1 MNNENQQI
9 IDANMIMKILYKN
22 KFLIA
27 LTTVIVIILSTAFVF
42 INKSFKSDIIMYGN
56 DKVLTEI
63 GENSQFS
70 LSSFDFYSFL
80 KKNSKT
86 LRNVNLPED
95 KFFKEMTTRLTAQ
108 SETNDPTIKIKFTT
122 NNKTEGENF
131 AKEYPMLA
139 QNYLL
144 ERKNKFLDS
153 QIKLLE
159 EQYAFLTKNIDVRTT
174 KDSLTD
180 TLVSRLAYYRLLK
193 NDSNPVVKYVNS
205 ITKPALNKKLVI
217 AGSLFLGLFAWYIP
231 SFVIKIY
238 GFETYVSDRKNS
250 KGEKIVELTENEKM
264 KKLNAYRKINKKDI
278 LLADNLETKYYLNY
292 LKKNNLD
299 KTALK

>member
-122 NNKTEGENF
+122 NNKIEGENF

-217 AGSLFLGLFAWYIP
+217 AGSLFLGLFLGILIAFAKEFSHTLDWKD
-231 SFVIKIY
+231 IKK
-238 GFETYVSDRKNS
+238 RKN
-250 KGEKIVELTENEKM
+250 
-264 KKLNAYRKINKKDI
+264 
-278 LLADNLETKYYLNY
+278 
-292 LKKNNLD
+292 
-299 KTALK
+299 

>member
-1 MNNENQQI
+1 MDNKNQQI
-9 IDANMIMKILYKN
+9 IDASMIIKIIYKN

-27 LTTVIVIILSTAFVF
+27 LTTIIVVILSTAFVF
-42 INKSFKSDIIMYGN
+42 VNKSFKSDITLYGN

-70 LSSFDFYSFL
+70 LNSFDFYSYL

-108 SETNDPTIKIKFTT
+108 SENNDPTVKVKFTT
-122 NNKTEGENF
+122 NNKAEGENF
-131 AKEYPMLA
+131 AKEYPILA
-139 QNYLL
+139 QGYLL
-144 ERKNKFLDS
+144 ERKNNFLDK

-159 EQYAFLTKNIDVRTT
+159 QQYSFLTQNIDIRTT

-205 ITKPALNKKLVI
+205 VTKPALNKKLVI
-217 AGSLFLGLFAWYIP
+217 AGSLFLGLFLGILIAFMKEFSTTLDWED
-231 SFVIKIY
+231 IKK
-238 GFETYVSDRKNS
+238 RKN
-250 KGEKIVELTENEKM
+250 
-264 KKLNAYRKINKKDI
+264 
-278 LLADNLETKYYLNY
+278 
-292 LKKNNLD
+292 
-299 KTALK
+299 

>member
-86 LRNVNLPED
+86 LRNINLPED

-122 NNKTEGENF
+122 NNKIEGENF

-205 ITKPALNKKLVI
+205 ITKPALNKKLVV
-217 AGSLFLGLFAWYIP
+217 AGSLFLGLFLGILIAFAKEFSHTLDWKD
-231 SFVIKIY
+231 IKK
-238 GFETYVSDRKNS
+238 RKN
-250 KGEKIVELTENEKM
+250 
-264 KKLNAYRKINKKDI
+264 
-278 LLADNLETKYYLNY
+278 
-292 LKKNNLD
+292 
-299 KTALK
+299 

>member
-122 NNKTEGENF
+122 NNKIEGENF

-144 ERKNKFLDS
+144 ERKNKF
-153 QIKLLE
+153 
-159 EQYAFLTKNIDVRTT
+159 F
-174 KDSLTD
+174 
-180 TLVSRLAYYRLLK
+180 
-193 NDSNPVVKYVNS
+193 P
-205 ITKPALNKKLVI
+205 P
-217 AGSLFLGLFAWYIP
+217 F
-231 SFVIKIY
+231 
-238 GFETYVSDRKNS
+238 
-250 KGEKIVELTENEKM
+250 
-264 KKLNAYRKINKKDI
+264 
-278 LLADNLETKYYLNY
+278 
-292 LKKNNLD
+292 
-299 KTALK
+299 

>member
-1 MNNENQQI
+1 MDNKNQQT
-9 IDANMIMKILYKN
+9 IDASMIIKIIYKN

-27 LTTVIVIILSTAFVF
+27 LTTIIVVMISTAFVF
-42 INKSFKSDIIMYGN
+42 VNKSFKSDITLYGN

-70 LSSFDFYSFL
+70 LNSFDFYSYL

-95 KFFKEMTTRLTAQ
+95 KLKV
-108 SETNDPTIKIKFTT
+108 KFTT
-122 NNKTEGENF
+122 NNKDEGENF
-131 AKEYPMLA
+131 AKEYPILA
-139 QNYLL
+139 QGYLL
-144 ERKNKFLDS
+144 ERKNNFLNT

-159 EQYAFLTKNIDVRTT
+159 QQYNFLTKNIDVRTT

-205 ITKPALNKKLVI
+205 VTKPALNKKLVI
-217 AGSLFLGLFAWYIP
+217 AGSLFLGLFLGILIAFMKEFSTTLDWED
-231 SFVIKIY
+231 IKK
-238 GFETYVSDRKNS
+238 RKN
-250 KGEKIVELTENEKM
+250 
-264 KKLNAYRKINKKDI
+264 
-278 LLADNLETKYYLNY
+278 
-292 LKKNNLD
+292 
-299 KTALK
+299 

>member
-217 AGSLFLGLFAWYIP
+217 AGSLFLGLFLGILIA
-231 SFVIKIY
+231 FIKE
-238 GFETYVSDRKNS
+238 FS
-250 KGEKIVELTENEKM
+250 KSLDW
-264 KKLNAYRKINKKDI
+264 KDI
-278 LLADNLETKYYLNY
+278 KS
-292 LKKNNLD
+292 K
-299 KTALK
+299 

>member
-217 AGSLFLGLFAWYIP
+217 AGSLFLGLFLGILIAFAKEFSTTLDWED
-231 SFVIKIY
+231 IKK
-238 GFETYVSDRKNS
+238 RKN
-250 KGEKIVELTENEKM
+250 
-264 KKLNAYRKINKKDI
+264 
-278 LLADNLETKYYLNY
+278 
-292 LKKNNLD
+292 
-299 KTALK
+299 

>member
-159 EQYAFLTKNIDVRTT
+159 E
-174 KDSLTD
+174 
-180 TLVSRLAYYRLLK
+180 
-193 NDSNPVVKYVNS
+193 
-205 ITKPALNKKLVI
+205 
-217 AGSLFLGLFAWYIP
+217 
-231 SFVIKIY
+231 
-238 GFETYVSDRKNS
+238 
-250 KGEKIVELTENEKM
+250 
-264 KKLNAYRKINKKDI
+264 
-278 LLADNLETKYYLNY
+278 
-292 LKKNNLD
+292 
-299 KTALK
+299 

>member
-95 KFFKEMTTRLTAQ
+95 KFFKEMT
-108 SETNDPTIKIKFTT
+108 
-122 NNKTEGENF
+122 
-131 AKEYPMLA
+131 
-139 QNYLL
+139 
-144 ERKNKFLDS
+144 
-153 QIKLLE
+153 
-159 EQYAFLTKNIDVRTT
+159 
-174 KDSLTD
+174 
-180 TLVSRLAYYRLLK
+180 
-193 NDSNPVVKYVNS
+193 KY
-205 ITKPALNKKLVI
+205 
-217 AGSLFLGLFAWYIP
+217 
-231 SFVIKIY
+231 
-238 GFETYVSDRKNS
+238 
-250 KGEKIVELTENEKM
+250 
-264 KKLNAYRKINKKDI
+264 
-278 LLADNLETKYYLNY
+278 
-292 LKKNNLD
+292 
-299 KTALK
+299 

>member
-193 NDSNPVVKYVNS
+193 NDWNPVVKYVNS

-217 AGSLFLGLFAWYIP
+217 AGSLFLGLFLGILIAFAKEFSHTLDWKD
-231 SFVIKIY
+231 IKK
-238 GFETYVSDRKNS
+238 RKN
-250 KGEKIVELTENEKM
+250 
-264 KKLNAYRKINKKDI
+264 
-278 LLADNLETKYYLNY
+278 
-292 LKKNNLD
+292 
-299 KTALK
+299 

>member
-108 SETNDPTIKIKFTT
+108 SETNDPTIKIKFT
-122 NNKTEGENF
+122 
-131 AKEYPMLA
+131 
-139 QNYLL
+139 
-144 ERKNKFLDS
+144 
-153 QIKLLE
+153 
-159 EQYAFLTKNIDVRTT
+159 
-174 KDSLTD
+174 
-180 TLVSRLAYYRLLK
+180 
-193 NDSNPVVKYVNS
+193 
-205 ITKPALNKKLVI
+205 
-217 AGSLFLGLFAWYIP
+217 
-231 SFVIKIY
+231 
-238 GFETYVSDRKNS
+238 
-250 KGEKIVELTENEKM
+250 
-264 KKLNAYRKINKKDI
+264 
-278 LLADNLETKYYLNY
+278 
-292 LKKNNLD
+292 
-299 KTALK
+299 

>member
-1 MNNENQQI
+1 MDNKNQQT
-9 IDANMIMKILYKN
+9 IDASMIIKIIYKN

-27 LTTVIVIILSTAFVF
+27 LTTIIVVILSTAFVF
-42 INKSFKSDIIMYGN
+42 VNKSFKSDITLYGN

-63 GENSQFS
+63 GENSQSS
-70 LSSFDFYSFL
+70 LNSFDFYSYL

-205 ITKPALNKKLVI
+205 ITKPALNKKLVV
-217 AGSLFLGLFAWYIP
+217 AGSLFLGLFLGILIAFAKEFSHTLDWKD
-231 SFVIKIY
+231 IKK
-238 GFETYVSDRKNS
+238 RKN
-250 KGEKIVELTENEKM
+250 
-264 KKLNAYRKINKKDI
+264 
-278 LLADNLETKYYLNY
+278 
-292 LKKNNLD
+292 
-299 KTALK
+299 

>member
-1 MNNENQQI
+1 MNNENQQ

-122 NNKTEGENF
+122 NNKIEGENF

-205 ITKPALNKKLVI
+205 VTKPALNKKLVI
-217 AGSLFLGLFAWYIP
+217 AGSLFLGLFLGILIAFAKEFSHTLDWKD
-231 SFVIKIY
+231 IKK
-238 GFETYVSDRKNS
+238 RKN
-250 KGEKIVELTENEKM
+250 
-264 KKLNAYRKINKKDI
+264 
-278 LLADNLETKYYLNY
+278 
-292 LKKNNLD
+292 
-299 KTALK
+299 

>member
-1 MNNENQQI
+1 MNNENQQV

-217 AGSLFLGLFAWYIP
+217 AGSLFLGLLP
-231 SFVIKIY
+231 
-238 GFETYVSDRKNS
+238 
-250 KGEKIVELTENEKM
+250 
-264 KKLNAYRKINKKDI
+264 
-278 LLADNLETKYYLNY
+278 
-292 LKKNNLD
+292 
-299 KTALK
+299 

>member
-193 NDSNPVVKYVNS
+193 K
-205 ITKPALNKKLVI
+205 
-217 AGSLFLGLFAWYIP
+217 
-231 SFVIKIY
+231 
-238 GFETYVSDRKNS
+238 
-250 KGEKIVELTENEKM
+250 
-264 KKLNAYRKINKKDI
+264 
-278 LLADNLETKYYLNY
+278 
-292 LKKNNLD
+292 
-299 KTALK
+299 

>member
-122 NNKTEGENF
+122 
-131 AKEYPMLA
+131 
-139 QNYLL
+139 
-144 ERKNKFLDS
+144 
-153 QIKLLE
+153 
-159 EQYAFLTKNIDVRTT
+159 
-174 KDSLTD
+174 
-180 TLVSRLAYYRLLK
+180 
-193 NDSNPVVKYVNS
+193 
-205 ITKPALNKKLVI
+205 
-217 AGSLFLGLFAWYIP
+217 
-231 SFVIKIY
+231 
-238 GFETYVSDRKNS
+238 
-250 KGEKIVELTENEKM
+250 
-264 KKLNAYRKINKKDI
+264 KDI
-278 LLADNLETKYYLNY
+278 KMLFSKKALKEDKELVQLLMVSKEDYQNLKYYNFFCVF
-292 LKKNNLD
+292 
-299 KTALK
+299 

>member
-1 MNNENQQI
+1 MNNENQQV

-122 NNKTEGENF
+122 NNKIEGENF

-217 AGSLFLGLFAWYIP
+217 AGSLFLGLFLGILIAFAKEFSHTLDWKD
-231 SFVIKIY
+231 IKK
-238 GFETYVSDRKNS
+238 RKN
-250 KGEKIVELTENEKM
+250 
-264 KKLNAYRKINKKDI
+264 
-278 LLADNLETKYYLNY
+278 
-292 LKKNNLD
+292 
-299 KTALK
+299 